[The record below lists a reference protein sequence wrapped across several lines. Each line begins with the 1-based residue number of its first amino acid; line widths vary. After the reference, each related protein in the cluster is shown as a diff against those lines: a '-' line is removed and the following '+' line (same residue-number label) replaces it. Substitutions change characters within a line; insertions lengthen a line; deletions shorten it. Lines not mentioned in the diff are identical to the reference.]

1 MLPKFPPAV
10 EDDAMSAQTKYA
22 AMSRRAAMTAAALA
36 AMATLAGCGGG
47 GAGEAAT
54 GDMAM
59 GAAEGAKVTVVEYAS
74 VTCGVCAAWHEET
87 WPGFKAAYIDTNK
100 VRFIFRELPTPPANV
115 AVAGFM
121 IARCAGE
128 DKYFD
133 VVGGIMSSQREW
145 RQGVNPRD
153 TLFRIGNGAGLS
165 NQQIEACIR
174 DPENL
179 QAADARARAAQAA
192 GVDTTPSFYVN
203 GVKIITPGSSSG
215 TSMADL
221 SRAIDAELAKG

>member
-1 MLPKFPPAV
+1 
-10 EDDAMSAQTKYA
+10 MSAQTKYA

-36 AMATLAGCGGG
+36 AMVTLAGCGGG
-47 GAGEAAT
+47 GAGAAAE

-59 GAAEGAKVTVVEYAS
+59 GAAEADAKVTVVEYAS

-87 WPGFKAAYIDTNK
+87 WPAFKAAYVDTNK
-100 VRFIFRELPTPPANV
+100 VRFVFRELPTGPVNV

-133 VVGGIMSSQREW
+133 VIHGIMESQREW
-145 RQGVNPRD
+145 QQGVNPRD

-165 NQQIEACIR
+165 NQEIEACIK
-174 DPENL
+174 DPENV

-192 GVDTTPSFYVN
+192 GVDGTPSFYVN
-203 GVKIITPGSSSG
+203 GVKVVSPGSASG
-215 TSMADL
+215 ATMADL

>member
-1 MLPKFPPAV
+1 MLADYRPIEEEP
-10 EDDAMSAQTKYA
+10 MSAKTQYA

-36 AMATLAGCGGG
+36 TMAMLAGCGGG

-54 GDMAM
+54 GDMAL

-74 VTCGVCAAWHEET
+74 VTCGACAAWHEAV
-87 WPGFKAAYIDTNK
+87 WPGFKAAYVDTNK
-100 VRFIFRELPTPPANV
+100 VRFVLRELPTPPQNV

-153 TLFRIGNGAGLS
+153 TLFRVGNGAGLS

-174 DPENL
+174 DPEGL
-179 QAADARARAAQAA
+179 KASEERAQAA
-192 GVDTTPSFYVN
+192 VKAGVTGTPAFFVN
-203 GVKIITPGSSSG
+203 GVPVVATGPAG
-215 TSMADL
+215 TSLEDL